1 MLRKWAR
8 ALVKTKAR
16 WSSEETNRLWAEA
29 TSGLVEGGAKE
40 SGLVRGLEQPRWR
53 LKPGTSVWVG
63 GQVRAKAVDLR
74 NRANGEGVAAGRAV
88 VGGKGAFFDET

>member
-1 MLRKWAR
+1 MLQKWAR
-8 ALVKTKAR
+8 ALVETKELWTSAE
-16 WSSEETNRLWAEA
+16 SNRLWAEA
-29 TSGLVEGGAKE
+29 TAGLGEGGARE
-40 SGLVRGLEQPRWR
+40 SGLVRGLEQPRRR

-74 NRANGEGVAAGRAV
+74 NRANGEGVAAGRAL